1 MYHSLNVSIKVPF
14 TTCFQIQLDSYTL
27 SLNNKEQIQIFNLM
41 PVHDIGHFKTGI
53 FAPFKLSYEFF
64 CSFFVVIV
72 VRQGFSLSLEI
83 WKLFWNLL
91 CGPECP

>member
-14 TTCFQIQLDSYTL
+14 TTCFQIQLDSYIL

-53 FAPFKLSYEFF
+53 FAPFKLAYEFF
-64 CSFFVVIV
+64 LVHFLLLLLLWDWV
-72 VRQGFSLSLEI
+72 SL
-83 WKLFWNLL
+83 
-91 CGPECP
+91 